1 MRIGSLWTT
10 LRQTATI
17 TQARATDSNRLL
29 QTGAMTSKYPEAQEP
44 NELLRQAMA
53 SKGLSIED
61 FADEIGRSPRTVGR
75 WLAGGKPSLAGAKA
89 AAEYFEL
96 TITGLWPDRWPN
108 LDPPSSGTVA
118 VSAYTMR
125 SDVPQTVWRELFH
138 DATESIDILVY
149 GGTFLFDAVAKFT
162 KALTHAAKHNDVK
175 VRILVGDPSCR
186 AVKIRG
192 IEEAIA
198 GSLAD
203 RCDMT
208 LKRFKDVDPTNID
221 IRLHDTSLYTS
232 MFRADDTLIANH
244 HLYGSPASDNPCF
257 IIEADQHPD
266 LWASY
271 EETFERVWK
280 LGTPT

>member
-1 MRIGSLWTT
+1 
-10 LRQTATI
+10 
-17 TQARATDSNRLL
+17 
-29 QTGAMTSKYPEAQEP
+29 
-44 NELLRQAMA
+44 
-53 SKGLSIED
+53 
-61 FADEIGRSPRTVGR
+61 
-75 WLAGGKPSLAGAKA
+75 
-89 AAEYFEL
+89 
-96 TITGLWPDRWPN
+96 
-108 LDPPSSGTVA
+108 
-118 VSAYTMR
+118 MR

-175 VRILVGDPSCR
+175 VRILIGNPASR

-192 IEEAIA
+192 IEEDIDD
-198 GSLAD
+198 SLAD

-257 IIEADQHPD
+257 IVEADQHPD
-266 LWASY
+266 LWVSY
-271 EETFERVWK
+271 EEAFERVWK

>member
-1 MRIGSLWTT
+1 MS
-10 LRQTATI
+10 ATE
-17 TQARATDSNRLL
+17 SNVLL
-29 QTGAMTSKYPEAQEP
+29 QTGVMTSKYPEDPVP
-44 NELLRQAMA
+44 NDRLRRAMDD
-53 SKGLSIED
+53 KGLSVEQ
-61 FADEIGRSPRTVGR
+61 FADAIGISPRTIGR
-75 WLAGGKPSLAGAKA
+75 WLAGKKPRTSGAKI
-89 AAEYFEL
+89 AAEFFGL
-96 TITGLWPDRWPN
+96 TIADLWPDRWPN

-149 GGTFLFDAVAKFT
+149 GGTFLFDAVSKFT
-162 KALTHAAKHNDVK
+162 KALTHAAKQNDVK
-175 VRILVGDPSCR
+175 VRILIGDPACR
-186 AVKIRG
+186 AVKVRG
-192 IEEAIA
+192 IEEAIDD
-198 GSLAD
+198 SLAD

-257 IIEADQHPD
+257 VIEADQHPD

-271 EETFERVWK
+271 AQTFERVWK
-280 LGTPT
+280 LGTPA